1 MAVPWIRSGNT
12 RLRVL
17 SARVLSIQEEER
29 RHISRDL
36 HDDVGQSV
44 AALKF
49 CLHRLAAMSKGPA
62 AALVAECIA
71 MADTTL
77 ERIRQLSRAMHPP
90 ELDAL
95 GLEEAL
101 RALVE
106 GMRTATGL
114 DVKCHFNGLLARRYA
129 PEVESAAYRIAQ
141 EALSNATRHA
151 QASSILLT
159 VEGGASGLVV
169 TVRDDGLGF
178 DERNAKRRALK
189 SASLGLISMEERA
202 ELAGGKLTVHGNPG
216 HGAIIRADFRVRPR
230 APAP

>member
-1 MAVPWIRSGNT
+1 MTATAVKSANS

-49 CLHRLAAMSKGPA
+49 CLHRLAPLSKGPA
-62 AALVAECIA
+62 AALVSECITL
-71 MADTTL
+71 ADATL

-106 GMRTATGL
+106 GLRAATGL
-114 DVKCHFNGLLARRYA
+114 DMKCHFNGLLSRRFA

-141 EALSNATRHA
+141 EALGNATRHA
-151 QASSILLT
+151 RASSILLT
-159 VEGGASGLVV
+159 VEGSAGGLVV
-169 TVRDDGLGF
+169 TVRDDGTGFEPGRLQQAEARGRLGVSSSI
-178 DERNAKRRALK
+178 KGRARDLGG
-189 SASLGLISMEERA
+189 SATVTSAPGSGTVVSIEVPISRE
-202 ELAGGKLTVHGNPG
+202 
-216 HGAIIRADFRVRPR
+216 VR
-230 APAP
+230 